1 MAENKMAEVAKLFDK
16 RLNQD
21 FEIKH
26 LKLRFRFTSYG
37 LVFWEKEAGCYL
49 PAPHD
54 VFMELL
60 QGKREIKQGEC
71 GDCR

>member
-1 MAENKMAEVAKLFDK
+1 MAENKMEAVAGLFGK
-16 RLNQD
+16 RLNQN

-26 LKLRFRFTSYG
+26 LKLHFRFTNEG
-37 LVFWEKEAGCYL
+37 LMVWEKEAGCYL

-71 GDCR
+71 GDCQ

>member
-1 MAENKMAEVAKLFDK
+1 MAKNKMEQVAALFDK
-16 RLNQD
+16 CLNQN

-26 LKLRFRFTSYG
+26 LKLYFRFTNEG
-37 LVFWEKEAGCYL
+37 LMFWEKEAGCYL

-60 QGKREIKQGEC
+60 QGKREIKN
-71 GDCR
+71 